1 VPELLASTTSEELTE
16 WMAYEQLTGTIGPE
30 RGDVL
35 HGILT
40 ATVAN
45 TVRGKNRRP
54 ARPRDFIPQWAGK
67 LAQDWTEMLA
77 AVRQAN
83 RQLGG
88 TDQTEGGTDGQRAGG
103 APRSDRDGQ
112 FRRRRRR

>member
-1 VPELLASTTSEELTE
+1 VPELLASCSSEELTE
-16 WMAYEQLTGTIGPE
+16 WIAYEQLTGTIGPE

-45 TVRGKNRRP
+45 TVRGKNRRA

-88 TDQTEGGTDGQRAGG
+88 DDRTEGGTDEYRAGG
-103 APRSDRDGQ
+103 TPRSDRDGQ
-112 FRRRRRR
+112 LRRRRRR